1 MIFLLNYYQKLNE
14 IPLMQDSFYFKVNS
28 RNRNIFLIIGSIGLI
43 ISFIGAFLKPDLFYS
58 SYLVSFVFW
67 LSIALGSLFLLVL
80 HYLTGAVWSVV
91 LRRLF
96 EHLASVIPLFLI
108 LFIPVI
114 FGIHHLF
121 EWSHTEIVKND
132 ALLTHKSAFLNTPF
146 FIIRSL
152 VYFVIWSFTALF
164 FFKLSLKQDQT
175 GDSSILTTLRRT
187 SPPAII
193 LFALTLTFASFDWLM
208 SLEAHWYS
216 TIFGVYIFSGA
227 TVGAL
232 AGMII
237 LVLFLH
243 KNNMLKNTITV
254 EHYHDL
260 GKLLFTF
267 TVFWA
272 YMAFSQYFLIWYA
285 NIPEETIWYQH
296 RWTGSWK
303 IISLLLV
310 FGHFV
315 VPFFT
320 LLIRAMKRSA
330 GFILFISLW
339 MLFMHWIDIYWIIM
353 PTSSHH
359 GFHLTLFDLSCFIG
373 IGGLSIWFI
382 LSQIGKY
389 PLVPIKDPNLEKSI
403 LKKN

>member
-58 SYLVSFVFW
+58 SYLVSFFFW

-175 GDSSILTTLRRT
+175 GDNSILTTLRRT

-296 RWTGSWK
+296 RWIGSWK

-353 PTSSHH
+353 PTFSHH

>member
-1 MIFLLNYYQKLNE
+1 
-14 IPLMQDSFYFKVNS
+14 MQDSFYFKVNS

-96 EHLASVIPLFLI
+96 EHLTSVIPLFLI

-132 ALLTHKSAFLNTPF
+132 ALLTHKSAFLNAPF

-296 RWTGSWK
+296 RWIGSWK

-353 PTSSHH
+353 PTFSHH

>member
-96 EHLASVIPLFLI
+96 EHLTSVIPLFLI

-296 RWTGSWK
+296 RWIGSWK

-353 PTSSHH
+353 PTFSHH

-373 IGGLSIWFI
+373 IGGLGIWFI
-382 LSQIGKY
+382 LSQIGRY
-389 PLVPIKDPNLEKSI
+389 PLVPTKDPNLEKSI